1 MSQPRKG
8 SSKQTDNDWAQSI
21 DTASRQSIKSV
32 PRERVSEAVTIRRRT
47 RSERRSDGTGLDTHL
62 LSISKICAK
71 NMTSLAL
78 NPLDLMHSDVCEPV
92 EIASIGGSHYF
103 LTLVDD
109 AGRNVSVCFLEPK
122 SQVCPSSKHK
132 LSKRKDVKMKIL
144 RTDTNSR
151 IWR

>member
-47 RSERRSDGTGLDTHL
+47 RSERSDGTGLDTHL

-71 NMTSLAL
+71 NMTSL
-78 NPLDLMHSDVCEPV
+78 DLMHSDVCEPV
-92 EIASIGGSHYF
+92 EITSIGGS
-103 LTLVDD
+103 
-109 AGRNVSVCFLEPK
+109 
-122 SQVCPSSKHK
+122 
-132 LSKRKDVKMKIL
+132 DVGG
-144 RTDTNSR
+144 DVG
-151 IWR
+151 